1 MRSWRKLW
9 RPNPT
14 TEPTNPADCEF
25 GDATSACPVVKFTV
39 ARLGVIPYAER
50 VPNNYRVVQWNTGN
64 VGKSSLQSIAD
75 NPLLELV
82 GCYAWSKD
90 KVGRDAGELV
100 GIAPLG
106 VSATNDVDELLGLKP
121 DCVVYNPMWI
131 DVDELVR
138 ILSAGV
144 NVVTTASFIT
154 GANLGEG
161 RDRIVEACQ
170 KGGSTMFGSG
180 VSPGFAE
187 LLAIVSAMV
196 CNRIDKVSVIEAA
209 DTTFYDSPD
218 TEKPVGFGQ
227 PIDHPELQEMARKGT
242 AIFGEAVRLVADALG
257 VELDEVRCVAEFAQT
272 TADLEMASW
281 TIPAGCVAGVYISW
295 QGIVGGKTSI
305 DLNVR
310 WRKGRTLDPDWKIDQ
325 DGWVIQIDGQPTV
338 TTKVGFLPPPYFQAE
353 TIAEFMA
360 LGHIMT
366 AMPTINAIPAVVA
379 APPGIVT
386 YTDLPLTLPRGY
398 AKV

>member
-1 MRSWRKLW
+1 M
-9 RPNPT
+9 PN
-14 TEPTNPADCEF
+14 
-25 GDATSACPVVKFTV
+25 K
-39 ARLGVIPYAER
+39 
-50 VPNNYRVVQWNTGN
+50 YRVVQWTTGN
-64 VGKSSLQSIAD
+64 VGKSSLQSIVA
-75 NPLLELV
+75 NSQFELV
-82 GCYAWSKD
+82 GCYAWSPEKA
-90 KVGRDAGELV
+90 GRDAGELV
-100 GIAPLG
+100 GIDPTG
-106 VSATNDVDELLGLKP
+106 VMATNDVDALLALKP

-154 GANLGEG
+154 GHNLGDG
-161 RDRIVEACQ
+161 RERVEQACRQ
-170 KGGSTMFGSG
+170 GGSTMFGSG

-196 CNRIDKVSVIEAA
+196 CNRVDKVTVNEAA

-218 TEKPVGFGQ
+218 TERPVGFGQ
-227 PIDHPELQEMARKGT
+227 PIDNPELAQMAEKGT

-257 VELDEVRCVAEFAQT
+257 VELDEIRCVPEFAET

-295 QGIVGGKTSI
+295 QGIVSGRTVI

-310 WRKGRTLDPDWKIDQ
+310 WRKGQTLEPDWKIDQ

-338 TTKVGFLPPPYFQAE
+338 TTKVGFLPPPYFQA
-353 TIAEFMA
+353 TTLAEFMA

-366 AMPTINAIPAVVA
+366 AMPAINAIPAVVA
-379 APPGIVT
+379 AAPGIVT
-386 YTDLPLTLPRGY
+386 YADLPLTLPRGN
-398 AKV
+398 VPTG